1 MNLTSKKSGDN
12 SEEVTPVPI
21 SNTVVKLLSADDTWW
36 EAAWESRTLP
46 VFYYLDLHRIEIKNC
61 AQAQEP
67 CDTRLFIGALAAI
80 KPLVLPGVGKKTLV
94 YVIKTS
100 VL

>member
-1 MNLTSKKSGDN
+1 MIDKN
-12 SEEVTPVPI
+12 PI
-21 SNTVVKLLSADDTWW
+21 ELMGFFV
-36 EAAWESRTLP
+36 
-46 VFYYLDLHRIEIKNC
+46 
-61 AQAQEP
+61 
-67 CDTRLFIGALAAI
+67 IGALAAI

>member
-1 MNLTSKKSGDN
+1 MYKNTKNAFQLGKRQFFYRKKSKN
-12 SEEVTPVPI
+12 KKI
-21 SNTVVKLLSADDTWW
+21 KKKLSFSHPFWQKGW
-36 EAAWESRTLP
+36 G
-46 VFYYLDLHRIEIKNC
+46 F
-61 AQAQEP
+61 
-67 CDTRLFIGALAAI
+67 FGALAAI

>member
-1 MNLTSKKSGDN
+1 MQHRTSIISG
-12 SEEVTPVPI
+12 T
-21 SNTVVKLLSADDTWW
+21 
-36 EAAWESRTLP
+36 
-46 VFYYLDLHRIEIKNC
+46 EIDVYGNC
-61 AQAQEP
+61 KAGVNFAVS
-67 CDTRLFIGALAAI
+67 LFGALAAI